1 MDMDMKKLMV
11 QDLMQTDVKM
21 VSKNTTLLAAAKM
34 MHDLGVSSLIVE
46 PYDDRDAF
54 GIITRK
60 DIIETLVTDTIG
72 GIEDLVENIMSKPA
86 ITVNIGL
93 SIYSCQQLMRMVGV
107 RRLPVLDGTDLVGI
121 LSNTDIFAKLVEGL
135 S

>member
-1 MDMDMKKLMV
+1 MNMDMKKLMV
-11 QDLMQTDVKM
+11 QDLMQTDIKL
-21 VSKNTTLLAAAKM
+21 VSKNTTILAAAKM
-34 MHDLGVSSLIVE
+34 MHDLSVSSLIVK

-60 DIIETLVTDTIG
+60 DIIEALVTDTIG
-72 GIEDLVENIMSKPA
+72 GIEDLVEDIMSKPA

-107 RRLPVLDGTDLVGI
+107 RRLPVLKGSDLVGI
-121 LSNTDIFAKLVEGL
+121 LSNSDIFAKLVQGI

>member
-1 MDMDMKKLMV
+1 MDMKKLMI

-21 VSKNTTLLAAAKM
+21 VSKNTTLLEAAKM

-60 DIIETLVTDTIG
+60 DIIEALVTDTTG
-72 GIEDLVENIMSKPA
+72 GIEGLVEDIMSKPA

-121 LSNTDIFAKLVEGL
+121 LSNTDIFAKLVEGI

>member
-1 MDMDMKKLMV
+1 MDMKKLIV
-11 QDLMQTDVKM
+11 QDLMQTNVKM

-46 PYDDRDAF
+46 PYDDGDAF

-60 DIIETLVTDTIG
+60 DIIEALVTDTIG
-72 GIEDLVENIMSKPA
+72 GIEDLVEDIMSKPA

-121 LSNTDIFAKLVEGL
+121 LSNTDIFAKLVEGI